1 MNVEN
6 ASQRETDCVRQS
18 FVDVFH
24 GLLLPVQQFKGRWY
38 FFCKTFVAFLWES
51 RVLAMM
57 GSNKSQMSL
66 LHGVILIVS

>member
-24 GLLLPVQQFKGRWY
+24 GVLLPVQQFKGR
-38 FFCKTFVAFLWES
+38 FL
-51 RVLAMM
+51 
-57 GSNKSQMSL
+57 
-66 LHGVILIVS
+66 